1 MIRTLR
7 VQNLAVI
14 EELELEFGPGLNVIT
29 GETGAG
35 KSVLLGALALLRGG
49 RISSELTRTGA
60 SQARVEAIFD
70 DPALLAKAREHGLGT
85 DADDE
90 LVVWRTVSREG
101 RGRVHVNGSIATAS
115 LLEKILGDTIEVIGQ
130 GEHQSLRADVQGI
143 MLDRFAGLEEEV
155 GEITRLYRRWM
166 ELGREIGERRTRAD
180 ERLRREDQ
188 LRFEIDQI
196 RGVDP
201 GPGEVEAL
209 ESEQRDRVAEIR
221 SRLAQA
227 AALDPTLREV
237 GGALERAE
245 LELNEALRELQRYEA
260 SLEVDPTR
268 LEVVETRLAELAR
281 LQKRYG
287 PTVEE
292 ILQYESRAREE
303 LDQIGGG
310 EARLLALQEE
320 QGAVGAAL
328 ARAARSVS
336 ERRAKAGTQLSE
348 AVEAELA
355 ALDLRRARF
364 EVHLQPPRSRTPD
377 GSEPPAGPR
386 GGEVVEF
393 WFAPNPGEEARRLRE
408 AASGGERA
416 RVLLA
421 LRSVLREADGGRIL
435 LFDEVDAG
443 IGGRTA
449 RRVGERLRGVSRAHQ
464 VVCITHLPQIAALG
478 DTHARIFKRVRGGRT
493 ITRSEPL
500 AGEARVE
507 EIARIAGGGRITN
520 ATRAHARELLGT

>member
-1 MIRTLR
+1 M
-7 VQNLAVI
+7 
-14 EELELEFGPGLNVIT
+14 
-29 GETGAG
+29 
-35 KSVLLGALALLRGG
+35 K
-49 RISSELTRTGA
+49 
-60 SQARVEAIFD
+60 
-70 DPALLAKAREHGLGT
+70 
-85 DADDE
+85 
-90 LVVWRTVSREG
+90 
-101 RGRVHVNGSIATAS
+101 
-115 LLEKILGDTIEVIGQ
+115 
-130 GEHQSLRADVQGI
+130 
-143 MLDRFAGLEEEV
+143 
-155 GEITRLYRRWM
+155 
-166 ELGREIGERRTRAD
+166 
-180 ERLRREDQ
+180 
-188 LRFEIDQI
+188 IDQI

-209 ESEQRDRVAEIR
+209 ESEQARLAHVDRLARDTAGALETLEGEGAVRDRVAEIR